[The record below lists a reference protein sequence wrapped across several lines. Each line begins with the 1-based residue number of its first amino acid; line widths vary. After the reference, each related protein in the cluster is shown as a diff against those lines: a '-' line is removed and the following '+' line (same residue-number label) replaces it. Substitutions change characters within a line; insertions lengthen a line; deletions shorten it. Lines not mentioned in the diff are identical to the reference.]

1 MFDVAGPLVYS
12 LGMRLALLLLLLPI
26 TLGGAPALA
35 QDASTDEARG
45 AFAAGQAAYT
55 AGRFAEALGYF
66 ERAYELTREPD
77 LLYNIATVHDR
88 LRHDAQALDAYRRY
102 LEARPDADDRA
113 NIEARVRVL
122 EGAIERESAAPP
134 PEHVAL
140 PEPEPEPEPQRE
152 PRPGAQASDAGPGP
166 WIVAIAGGVLLAG
179 GVALLVATQLDLDAV
194 ASGTRWSDI
203 EEAYDRVPIL
213 SATGWSL
220 LGVGAAALAG
230 GLVWAAVG
238 GGSTEVALGP
248 GGVLVRGTL

>member
-1 MFDVAGPLVYS
+1 MIDVAGPLVYS
-12 LGMRLALLLLLLPI
+12 LGMRLALLLLLLAPAW
-26 TLGGAPALA
+26 LAGATALA

-102 LEARPDADDRA
+102 LEARPDAEDRA

-122 EGAIERESAAPP
+122 EEAVARETAAPA
-134 PEHVAL
+134 PEAQPEPA
-140 PEPEPEPEPQRE
+140 PEPEPEPEP
-152 PRPGAQASDAGPGP
+152 RPAGRASDAGPGP
-166 WIVAIAGGVLLAG
+166 WIVAIAGGALLAG

-194 ASGTRWSDI
+194 ASGTRWADI
-203 EEAYDRVPIL
+203 QGAYDRVPIL

-230 GLVWAAVG
+230 GLIWAALG

-248 GGVLVRGTL
+248 GGVVVRGTL